1 MKILA
6 FLTDPPVVFAILEH
20 FRLPHAPP
28 PTRTATSGPLAEE
41 SVVTVGSIRDQI
53 LTAPSHQFRW
63 RPQKGE
69 RSLSDYPRPFGSA
82 TVGLGAIVRAEKRRV
97 SMHFESRVPYSL
109 RRRTRGRYPGV
120 RMRLIVGAVLLAPAA
135 TACVNPNT
143 LSDPPPNIVFVLL
156 DDVRLDDIVENPFV
170 ELPNFARVAQEGAS
184 FTNFFTA
191 APLCSPSRAVFLT
204 GQYPHRNGIVDNR
217 ERAEQS
223 HSIRTFPRI
232 LHDAGYRSAFIGK
245 WHMGHEDDTPRPGF
259 DRWVSFVG
267 QGTYFDPEMNI
278 DGEYVRESGYM
289 TDILSRY
296 SADFI
301 ESTHRS
307 QPFVLYLA
315 HKAVHPEIL
324 EGRQRSFPPAPE
336 DGELY
341 KGATLP
347 RTPAWQAPLDG
358 KPALERV
365 TDYTDPRSP
374 AGGTPDTD
382 VLARLRMLSAVD
394 RGLGEILGALEDQGQ
409 LDNTVVIVTSDQGFF
424 YGEFGL
430 AQERRLAYEPSIRIP
445 LLVRYPPLISGGQE
459 LSTMAANVDVAPTVL
474 DLAGLTPPDDMD
486 GVSIKS
492 VFGGRDFQPRSSFLI
507 EYYTDEVFER
517 IQDMGY
523 RAIRTDRYKYIRYTD
538 LEGMDELYDLVAD
551 PYELRNIYD
560 ETDPETRV
568 ELGRQLDGLL
578 VR

>member
-1 MKILA
+1 VHRYFENPVLP
-6 FLTDPPVVFAILEH
+6 FLSRRTESGFLGA
-20 FRLPHAPP
+20 
-28 PTRTATSGPLAEE
+28 PTRL
-41 SVVTVGSIRDQI
+41 
-53 LTAPSHQFRW
+53 L
-63 RPQKGE
+63 
-69 RSLSDYPRPFGSA
+69 L
-82 TVGLGAIVRAEKRRV
+82 L
-97 SMHFESRVPYSL
+97 
-109 RRRTRGRYPGV
+109 
-120 RMRLIVGAVLLAPAA
+120 AVLLAPIVSGCGSESESSPSEA
-135 TACVNPNT
+135 
-143 LSDPPPNIVFVLL
+143 PPNIVFVLL

-170 ELPNFARVAQEGAS
+170 EVPHLTRIAREGVS
-184 FTNFFTA
+184 FSNFFTA

-223 HSIRTFPRI
+223 HTIRTFPRM
-232 LHDAGYRSAFIGK
+232 LHDAGYQSAFIGK

-301 ESTHRS
+301 ESTDRS
-307 QPFVLYLA
+307 QPFVLFLA

-324 EGRQRSFPPAPE
+324 EGRQRSFPPAPQ
-336 DGELY
+336 DGDLY
-341 KGATLP
+341 EAATLP
-347 RTPAWQAPLDG
+347 RTPSWQAPLEG
-358 KPALERV
+358 KPALERI

-374 AGGTPDTD
+374 AGGTPDED

-394 RGLGEILGALEDQGQ
+394 RGVGMILATLEDQGR

-445 LLVRYPPLISGGQE
+445 LLVRYPPLITAGLE
-459 LSTMAANVDVAPTVL
+459 LPTMAANVDVAPTVL

-486 GVSIKS
+486 GVSIKPA
-492 VFGGRDFQPRSSFLI
+492 FGEPDFQPRSSLLI
-507 EYYTDEVFER
+507 EYHTDEVFER
-517 IQDMGY
+517 IRDMGY
-523 RAIRTDRYKYIRYTD
+523 RALRTDRYKYIRYTD
-538 LEGMDELYDLVAD
+538 LDGMDELYDLAAD
-551 PYELRNIYD
+551 PYELRNVYD
-560 ETDPETRV
+560 ETDPDTVAELDR
-568 ELGRQLDGLL
+568 ELDRLLGR
-578 VR
+578 